1 MIVENKVPVPFRFG
15 SNHFTP
21 KVQNDIKPL
30 SRLMVGTQ
38 EKGVGI

>member
-1 MIVENKVPVPFRFG
+1 MKNIIPIPFCFG
-15 SNHFTP
+15 SNHFIP

-38 EKGVGI
+38 EKGVGV